1 MASSLGSS
9 FFAQWAGCQK
19 LHVIPLAIDSH
30 CASDS
35 GAENFGP
42 FTRFLVKSGSRK
54 RPTFSRAPSARA
66 FGAGLRPR
74 PSATISYHLC
84 NFWHPGSGGV

>member
-42 FTRFLVKSGSRK
+42 CEIRVSKKANIF
-54 RPTFSRAPSARA
+54 
-66 FGAGLRPR
+66 
-74 PSATISYHLC
+74 
-84 NFWHPGSGGV
+84 